1 MTFDYLFWRKVRFFQ
16 YTPVSMHSEAKTKWN
31 RLGDLCN
38 GNLFSIVLD
47 DGNLKTEVQTKLL
60 NSWAVDCQAQLFLFM
75 VEESEKNL

>member
-16 YTPVSMHSEAKTKWN
+16 YTPVSMHSGAQTKWN

-47 DGNLKTEVQTKLL
+47 DKNLKTEVQTKLL
-60 NSWAVDCQAQLFLFM
+60 NSWAVDCQAQIFLFM
-75 VEESEKNL
+75 VEKSEKNL